1 MRSKDGG
8 LRFGEMERDAGIAHG
23 ASRFLKERLMDMS
36 DPHTCW
42 VCDICGLFATR
53 KIKLSN
59 KKYHKSTD
67 TYYCMSCRNTTQ
79 ISQVNLCY
87 ATKLLFQELAALNIV
102 PRIYTK

>member
-8 LRFGEMERDAGIAHG
+8 LRCGEMERDALIAHG
-23 ASRFLKERLMDMS
+23 VSRFLKERLMDMS
-36 DPHTCW
+36 DAYTCW

-59 KKYHKSTD
+59 KKYPQPDD

-79 ISQVNLCY
+79 ISQIALPY
-87 ATKLLFQELAALNIV
+87 ACKLLFQELLALNIV
-102 PRIYTK
+102 PRMFTK